1 MISKTVYLKH
11 LVIKI
16 YSRKKAEY
24 YKILRWT
31 KDGMTQFTLETGKFD
46 GDIEKLKSQVLSNV
60 GGK

>member
-1 MISKTVYLKH
+1 MKTIYLDKF
-11 LVIKI
+11 VIKFF
-16 YSRKKAEY
+16 SRKKGMY

-46 GDIEKLKSQVLSNV
+46 GDIEKLKSQILSNV